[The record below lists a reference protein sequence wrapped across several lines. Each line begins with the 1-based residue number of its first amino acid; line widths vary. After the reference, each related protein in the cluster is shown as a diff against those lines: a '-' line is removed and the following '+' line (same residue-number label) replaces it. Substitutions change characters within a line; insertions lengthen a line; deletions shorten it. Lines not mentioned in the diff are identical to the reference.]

1 MAEATTSGSAHDDT
15 DARARSVPLAP
26 VGESV
31 LIRLF
36 GSRAFFRLWLAGAIS
51 SLGDWIGLVAVISVA
66 ARVGRSSPEAAVG
79 VVLAARVVPGLF
91 LGSVGGVLV
100 DRLDRKQ
107 VMVACDLGRA
117 VVLAFLPFVDT
128 VWGLFFASL
137 LLEVLTLL
145 WSPAKE
151 ASVPNLVRAQQLS
164 TANSLSLAAAYGTFP
179 LGSALF
185 AVLAKVA
192 ESLGRIDA
200 LRALKINQ
208 ESLAL
213 YFDVAT
219 FVVSAALISRLELP
233 RRDGS
238 RAGAINLART
248 FTDLRD
254 GWRFIGTNPV
264 VRAVLVGIGTGLLGG
279 GMVVPLGPT
288 FSKEVLQGG
297 PAGFG
302 LLLTALGTGTALG
315 VVSLSALQ
323 RRLPRHRIFS
333 GAVLC
338 GGACMLAAASM
349 SSMLPALAFVT
360 ALGLCAGAVY
370 VVGFTLLQE
379 NVDDE
384 LRGRVFATLYTT
396 VRFVLLAAMLVAPL
410 LAGALDGLSRR
421 IVDKRAVVLGLE
433 VALPG
438 TRLTLWLGGLLV
450 VAAGLLATLTLRRWP
465 GAEGHR
471 KPHGPP

>member
-1 MAEATTSGSAHDDT
+1 MAEATTSGP
-15 DARARSVPLAP
+15 VPDGVNPPGGPVSLAP
-26 VGESV
+26 GAESRLV
-31 LIRLF
+31 RLF

-79 VVLAARVVPGLF
+79 VVLAARVVPGFF

-100 DRLDRKQ
+100 DRLDRKR
-107 VMVACDLGRA
+107 VMVGCDVGRA

-128 VWGLFFASL
+128 VWGLFLVSL

-179 LGSALF
+179 LGSAVF

-200 LRALKINQ
+200 LRDLRINQ
-208 ESLAL
+208 EMLAI

-219 FVVSAALISRLELP
+219 FVVSGVLISRLELQ
-233 RRDGS
+233 RRDGG
-238 RAGAINLART
+238 RPGRIDLART
-248 FTDLRD
+248 FVDFRD

-264 VRAVLVGIGTGLLGG
+264 VRAVLIGIGTGLLGG

-288 FSKEVLQGG
+288 FSKEVLRGG

-323 RRLPRHRIFS
+323 RRVPRHRIFS
-333 GAVLC
+333 GAVL
-338 GGACMLAAASM
+338 GGGVSMLAGAAM

-384 LRGRVFATLYTT
+384 MRGRVFATLYTT
-396 VRFVLLAAMLVAPL
+396 VRFVLLAAMLLAPL

-421 IVDKRAVVLGLE
+421 VFGKRVVVLGLA

-450 VAAGLLATLTLRRWP
+450 VAAGVMATLTLKRWP
-465 GAEGHR
+465 EAAR
-471 KPHGPP
+471 RR

>member
-1 MAEATTSGSAHDDT
+1 MPERVSSPEGPV
-15 DARARSVPLAP
+15 SVVPG
-26 VGESV
+26 GETGLV
-31 LIRLF
+31 RLF

-100 DRLDRKQ
+100 DRLDRKR

-117 VVLAFLPFVDT
+117 VVLSFLPFVDT
-128 VWGLFFASL
+128 VWGLFFVSL

-151 ASVPNLVRAQQLS
+151 ASVPNLVRVQQLS

-200 LRALKINQ
+200 LSGLRINQ
-208 ESLAL
+208 ESLAI

-233 RRDGS
+233 RRNGPRTGRID
-238 RAGAINLART
+238 LART
-248 FTDLRD
+248 FLDLRD

-264 VRAVLVGIGTGLLGG
+264 VRAVLIGIGTGLLGG

-288 FSKEVLQGG
+288 FSKEVLHGG

-333 GAVLC
+333 GAVL
-338 GGACMLAAASM
+338 GGGGCMLAGAAM

-379 NVDDE
+379 NVDDDM
-384 LRGRVFATLYTT
+384 RGRVFATLYTT
-396 VRFVLLAAMLVAPL
+396 VRFVLLAAMLLAPL

-421 IVDKRAVVLGLE
+421 AFDKRAVVLGLD

-450 VAAGLLATLTLRRWP
+450 VAAGVLATLTLRRWP
-465 GAEGHR
+465 GGGRHR
-471 KPHGPP
+471 

>member
-1 MAEATTSGSAHDDT
+1 MAEATTSGPAPDE
-15 DARARSVPLAP
+15 RASPGGPVALVP
-26 VGESV
+26 GEGPA

-36 GSRAFFRLWLAGAIS
+36 GSRAFFRLWVAGAIS

-100 DRLDRKQ
+100 DRLDRKR

-128 VWGLFFASL
+128 VWGLFLASL

-185 AVLAKVA
+185 AALAKVA
-192 ESLGRIDA
+192 EFLGHIDA
-200 LRALKINQ
+200 LRGLRINQ
-208 ESLAL
+208 ESVAI

-219 FVVSAALISRLELP
+219 FVVSAALISRLELS
-233 RRDGS
+233 RRDGA
-238 RAGAINLART
+238 RGGRIDLART

-288 FSKEVLQGG
+288 FSKEVLRGG

-333 GAVLC
+333 GAVLG
-338 GGACMLAAASM
+338 GGAFMLAGASM

-379 NVDDE
+379 NVGDE
-384 LRGRVFATLYTT
+384 MRGRVFATLYTM
-396 VRFVLLAAMLVAPL
+396 VRFVLLAAMLLAPL
-410 LAGALDGLSRR
+410 LAGALDGLSNRAFG
-421 IVDKRAVVLGLE
+421 KHAVVLGLD

-450 VAAGLLATLTLRRWP
+450 VAAGVLATLTLRRWP
-465 GAEGHR
+465 GGEHHR
-471 KPHGPP
+471 